1 MQPGPGQ
8 NQPQQQM
15 MYNQQFSMGPSVPGG
30 YAGGQN
36 PGAMMPGGGGGGP
49 AGMMQNTAMPQ
60 MPANGQSEFIR
71 SLVYTTRVT
80 RSDRS
85 KLLLLCL
92 RSPIP
97 SLSYVQ
103 SRSFSM
109 GSVFPAV
116 AAATAG
122 MANHSPRPRPDKE
135 VAILPH
141 THAKADC
148 RHFEL

>member
-71 SLVYTTRVT
+71 SLVYTRVT

-85 KLLLLCL
+85 KLLLCL

-103 SRSFSM
+103 SRSSSM
-109 GSVFPAV
+109 DSVFPAV

-122 MANHSPRPRPDKE
+122 MANHSPRPRLDKE

-141 THAKADC
+141 THAKSNC